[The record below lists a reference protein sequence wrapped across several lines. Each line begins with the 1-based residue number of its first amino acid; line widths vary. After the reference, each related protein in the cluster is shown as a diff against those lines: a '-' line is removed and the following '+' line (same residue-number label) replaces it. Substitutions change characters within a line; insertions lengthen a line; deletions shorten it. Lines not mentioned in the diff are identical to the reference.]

1 MSLVITDDIV
11 KATRLSEAELRM
23 EFAVLMYQQDRL
35 TLGQASHFAEVS
47 QQAMQ
52 KILGSRKIP
61 VHYGMDDLEEDLEL
75 INQRR
80 PR

>member
-1 MSLVITDDIV
+1 MSLLITDDLV

-35 TLGQASHFAEVS
+35 TLGQASHFAGVS

-52 KILGSRKIP
+52 KVLGSRMIP
-61 VHYGMDDLEEDLEL
+61 VHYGLDDLEEDLEL